1 MNASFLH
8 EKFWHKNA
16 SQSFKEKNL
25 SEKSNQSGKVWR
37 GRHNIRR
44 HFLIPHI
51 EIICFWF
58 PSLDLYERNVSNTNY
73 FEWSPSLHWLFAWGS
88 FRKPK
93 KRRSKKADTNQL
105 KVARLETVTIVSV
118 LCGLWTSLRQLG
130 LYALLCLL
138 MWNEWKRNI
147 SLTNFS
153 QLNRHLFLISIS
165 NLQKLFSLNQQ
176 QNHQINRNKLKF
188 SLTNFLIGRDCAY

>member
-8 EKFWHKNA
+8 KKFWHKNA

-93 KRRSKKADTNQL
+93 KSRSKKTDTNQL
-105 KVARLETVTIVSV
+105 KWARLETVTIVSV
-118 LCGLWTSLRQLG
+118 WCGLWTSPLPSLARA
-130 LYALLCLL
+130 LYFALFIDVKW
-138 MWNEWKRNI
+138 MK
-147 SLTNFS
+147 TKYFS
-153 QLNRHLFLISIS
+153 H
-165 NLQKLFSLNQQ
+165 KLFPTEQT
-176 QNHQINRNKLKF
+176 F
-188 SLTNFLIGRDCAY
+188 VFNFYLQFTKTFFIKSTAKSSN